1 MWEIDISV
9 QTLGLLCSFLL
20 GMAAAILY
28 DVLRAVNKVYR
39 PNVVAVFLFDVLYW
53 VILTLSF
60 FVFFIVFTNGQVRM
74 FAIWGAVAGFVFSFL
89 LLSKITLFV
98 FSKIFSVFKFVFNK
112 FKRFLIGFAAVF
124 MKMMRFLKK
133 SLKNVLFGAKK
144 S

>member
-9 QTLGLLCSFLL
+9 QTLGLLWSFLL

-28 DVLRAVNKVYR
+28 DVLRAVNKVFR
-39 PNVVAVFLFDVLYW
+39 PNAVVVFLFDILYW
-53 VILTLSF
+53 FILTLSF
-60 FVFFIVFTNGQVRM
+60 FTFFMIFTNGQVRM
-74 FAIWGAVAGFVFSFL
+74 FAIWGAVAGFTFFFL

-98 FSKIFSVFKFVFNK
+98 FSKIFSVFKFIFNK

>member
-9 QTLGLLCSFLL
+9 QTLGLLWSFLL

-28 DVLRAVNKVYR
+28 DVLRAVNKVFR
-39 PNVVAVFLFDVLYW
+39 PNAVVVFLFDILYW
-53 VILTLSF
+53 FILTLSF
-60 FVFFIVFTNGQVRM
+60 FTFFMIFTNGQVRM
-74 FAIWGAVAGFVFSFL
+74 FAIWGAVAGFTFFFL

-98 FSKIFSVFKFVFNK
+98 FSKIFSVFKFIFNK

-133 SLKNVLFGAKK
+133 FLKNVLFGAKK

>member
-9 QTLGLLCSFLL
+9 QTLGLLWSFLL

-28 DVLRAVNKVYR
+28 DILRAINKVFR
-39 PNVVAVFLFDVLYW
+39 PNAVVVFLFDILYW

-60 FVFFIVFTNGQVRM
+60 FVFFMVFTNGQVRM

-89 LLSKITLFV
+89 LLSKITLFI
-98 FSKIFSVFKFVFNK
+98 FSKILSVFKFLFNK